1 MYNAPLLS
9 VAIWLDMAV
18 SESFCRAL
26 EKKKYIQIRKKSGRF
41 KISVDVNMS
50 EGVCSFLVCLCIYC
64 PYITFVT

>member
-1 MYNAPLLS
+1 
-9 VAIWLDMAV
+9 MAV

-50 EGVCSFLVCLCIYC
+50 EGVCSFLVFLCIYC
-64 PYITFVT
+64 PYITLVT